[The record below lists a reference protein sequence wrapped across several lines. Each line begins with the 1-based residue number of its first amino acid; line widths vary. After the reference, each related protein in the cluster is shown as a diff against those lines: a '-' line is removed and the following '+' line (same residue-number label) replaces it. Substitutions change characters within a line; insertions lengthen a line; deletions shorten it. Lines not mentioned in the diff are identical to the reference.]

1 MRKMSNTF
9 ILTVLLLY
17 FCNGFVSVAHGR
29 ALVFGPEL
37 FSSESGKSQRVVKR
51 FSVHD
56 INQEYFISIQNG
68 MSSENRAASGTVS
81 INGKPVVT
89 PGELG
94 KQFKIL
100 TKPIALK
107 KKNDISVE
115 VAGDDDASIIV
126 TIMSLEKRTV
136 TATVP
141 PIGGAVS
148 LKGYALAV
156 FPAGSFDADQKV
168 TISVT
173 TSPSVQDIFET
184 HATGPRLPY
193 EIRINTGN
201 KAPKKDVAVSI
212 NHPESFFE
220 SNYQV
225 HMFVRMHDNPDAPD
239 EHDRFYRISSGVDD
253 ILMTAK
259 AVVSKHAFSNR
270 YGKDGTYEAII
281 TVGLIH

>member
-1 MRKMSNTF
+1 MGNLTNKF
-9 ILTVLLLY
+9 ILAALLL
-17 FCNGFVSVAHGR
+17 FSCNVFISVAH
-29 ALVFGPEL
+29 AHTLVFGSEF
-37 FSSESGKSQRVVKR
+37 FSGESGKPQRVVKH

-68 MSSENRAASGTVS
+68 MSSENQMASGTVS
-81 INGKPVVT
+81 INGKIVVT
-89 PGELG
+89 PDELA

-100 TKPIALK
+100 TKPVALK

-115 VAGDDDASIIV
+115 VAGAADASIIV

-136 TATVP
+136 TVAVP
-141 PIGGAVS
+141 AIGGAVD
-148 LKGYALAV
+148 LKGYALVV

-168 TISVT
+168 TLSVT
-173 TSPSVQDIFET
+173 TSPSVQDVFEV
-184 HATGPRLPY
+184 HAAGPRLPY

-201 KAPKKDVAVSI
+201 KAPGKDIAVSL

-225 HMFVRMHDNPDAPD
+225 HLFARMHDNPDAPD

-253 ILMTAK
+253 ILMTTK
-259 AVVSKHAFSNR
+259 AVLSKQVFSNR
-270 YGKDGTYEAII
+270 YGRNGTYEAVI